1 MGVVLVGSNPG
12 LLLYD
17 GDRPVAGA
25 SLWTV
30 DWSVWGMGTVLLAVD
45 EHGWR
50 SVGTDEH
57 LARILLERFTRH
69 FPEMETFRE
78 STSLLHTDDIVR
90 VESDLFSGL
99 RASGGG
105 VELRIG
111 GVKERRKYSNPDF
124 LLGPTSL
131 ALSNVYLPCEL
142 GELSLDG
149 TPVAGLPRCE
159 WKDGHWSSSS
169 FLAVAEVWSD
179 VDPAPASVSPAQQAG
194 VPQARGRHLHSISPA

>member
-1 MGVVLVGSNPG
+1 MGVVLIGGNPG
-12 LLLYD
+12 LLLHD
-17 GDRPVAGA
+17 DDRPVAAA

-45 EHGWR
+45 EDGWR

-69 FPEMETFRE
+69 FPEMKPFR
-78 STSLLHTDDIVR
+78 SASGLRHTDDVVR

-111 GVKERRKYSNPDF
+111 GVKERRQFAIPDF
-124 LLGPTSL
+124 RLGATSM

-142 GELSLDG
+142 GELVLDG
-149 TPVAGLPRCE
+149 TPVIGAPLCE

-179 VDPAPASVSPAQQAG
+179 DDPATAP
-194 VPQARGRHLHSISPA
+194 VPPTRQSGNPEPRARHLHSITPA

>member
-12 LLLYD
+12 LLLHHE
-17 GDRPVAGA
+17 GHPVAAA

-45 EHGWR
+45 ADGWR

-69 FPEMETFRE
+69 FPEMEPFQET
-78 STSLLHTDDIVR
+78 TSLLHTDDVVR

-111 GVKERRKYSNPDF
+111 GVKDRRQYSNPSF
-124 LLGPTSL
+124 RLGATSM

-142 GELSLDG
+142 GELTLDG
-149 TPVAGLPRCE
+149 TPVVGAPECE
-159 WKDGHWSSSS
+159 WQDGRWSSSS

-179 VDPAPASVSPAQQAG
+179 VEQAPAVAPSAPGAAP
-194 VPQARGRHLHSISPA
+194 PQRARHLHSISPS